1 MSVFDRP
8 SAANRIAFART
19 TSRYGPEYAAARRS
33 SSRRCSSLK
42 TTRCGEVCAIAHQ
55 NSPAPS
61 QSLQPFAAYFRRRP
75 LRPSTRRPGHG
86 DEQGTGSAVAVTN
99 FRLGARIGSRI
110 RRGAASGLPR
120 ATHRRRGV
128 RMRPSP
134 DPSGRAL
141 RDSAC
146 VASLGNRSQCR
157 RPPAP
162 CVWGPGFA

>member
-75 LRPSTRRPGHG
+75 LRNSSSEPVRLVNIHRPALRFERLFRELNALISSGKIKRLPPTDLRSLILTAVLFARYP
-86 DEQGTGSAVAVTN
+86 DEQRVPGPQGVLFKTLALLGTA
-99 FRLGARIGSRI
+99 LGI
-110 RRGAASGLPR
+110 RVDR
-120 ATHRRRGV
+120 
-128 RMRPSP
+128 
-134 DPSGRAL
+134 
-141 RDSAC
+141 
-146 VASLGNRSQCR
+146 
-157 RPPAP
+157 
-162 CVWGPGFA
+162 